1 MEEELKE
8 EVVDQEQQENVNPE
22 LERQAKANLSQLRLE
37 CARVA
42 QCDGTRGSLLKTN
55 NLLRYVLF
63 GEIQEVNKK

>member
-1 MEEELKE
+1 MEEVEKG
-8 EVVDQEQQENVNPE
+8 VDQEQENVDPE

>member
-8 EVVDQEQQENVNPE
+8 EVVDQEQQNVDPE
-22 LERQAKANLSQLRLE
+22 LARQAKANLSQLRLE
-37 CARVA
+37 CARLA

-63 GEIQEVNKK
+63 GEIQEVNKR

>member
-8 EVVDQEQQENVNPE
+8 EVIEQEQEQVDPE

-63 GEIQEVNKK
+63 GEIQEVNRR

>member
-8 EVVDQEQQENVNPE
+8 EVVDQEQQNVDPE

-37 CARVA
+37 CARLA

-63 GEIQEVNKK
+63 GEIQEVNKR